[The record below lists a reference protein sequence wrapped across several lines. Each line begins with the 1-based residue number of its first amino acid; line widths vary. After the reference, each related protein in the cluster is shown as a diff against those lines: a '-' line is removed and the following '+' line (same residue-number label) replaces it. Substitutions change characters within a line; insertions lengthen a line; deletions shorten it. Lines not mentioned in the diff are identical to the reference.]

1 MNIICAHSTPDDL
14 FIAVSHTGESQEVL
28 NAVSIARKNGSKIIS
43 LTSYANSSLAKM
55 SDLYLLSSTN
65 DKKYHSEAMASRIVQ
80 LTIID
85 ILYIATFMQ
94 NEDVYFEEMNKSR
107 IAVALNKT

>member
-1 MNIICAHSTPDDL
+1 MRCPL
-14 FIAVSHTGESQEVL
+14 PG
-28 NAVSIARKNGSKIIS
+28 KNGSKIIS

>member
-1 MNIICAHSTPDDL
+1 
-14 FIAVSHTGESQEVL
+14 
-28 NAVSIARKNGSKIIS
+28 
-43 LTSYANSSLAKM
+43 
-55 SDLYLLSSTN
+55 
-65 DKKYHSEAMASRIVQ
+65 MASRIVQ